1 MYICICI
8 HIYIYI
14 FICIQIYIYT
24 YMNICKYTHV
34 IYISTCIHLY
44 TFTHMNAYTHLAQ
57 PTTLKIVQIP
67 VRFLSVFAAEL
78 LLLPDQTV
86 LHLRCCGS
94 TSLRKA
100 APSTYSPARC
110 PRQRFVRVC
119 RLHNRHPRFPRLSP
133 QYQRSVMTCIYSI
146 RLRWASVGA
155 EQGVSLWL
163 TKATLY

>member
-1 MYICICI
+1 MFMYTY
-8 HIYIYI
+8 IYIYLYA
-14 FICIQIYIYT
+14 FKYAYTHICIYVNIHT
-24 YMNICKYTHV
+24 YV

-67 VRFLSVFAAEL
+67 VRCLSVFAAEL

-110 PRQRFVRVC
+110 PRQRCVRVC